1 MQPGSWPETGTAA
14 QPWRTITADGLAGV
28 WPRAAVV
35 DVRSREE
42 YSIARIPGS
51 LNIPLDDLPARLA
64 DCPHAIPDRQQQACC
79 IPPGVL
85 ALIPEHALD
94 LPLHRFHEGEQQM
107 LIERIY
113 DEDLAQA
120 SYLIGCQAKGEAVVV
135 DGRRDIAVYQDL
147 ARKNGMK
154 IVAVT
159 ETHIH
164 ADYLSGTR
172 ELAAATGA
180 TIYVSGEGGP
190 DWQYEF
196 DGERLFDGD
205 TITLGNISIKALHT
219 PGHTPEHLSFLV
231 TDGAFSDQPGY
242 LLSGDFVFS
251 GDLGRPDL
259 LDEAAGGVDTRF
271 MGAKQLFTS
280 LRDKFLTLPDYVQ
293 VHPAHGA
300 GSACGKALGAIP
312 SSTVGYERL
321 YAWWGPYL
329 AANDEQG
336 FIDELL
342 DGQPDAHAYFGRMK
356 RENREGPAVMGERA
370 PLPELAPG
378 IVAAGLAED
387 TLTFIDTRPNS
398 EVHEGTV
405 ARSLNV
411 PAGKSV
417 ASYGAWVVNPE
428 TDKNPLVLLAPDQD
442 TAQDMW
448 DHLVRVGIDNVA
460 GYVTSLEGLPAAVP
474 KLIQPEELEDFD
486 AAMVLDVRNRTEHT
500 AGHIPGSHQLSG
512 GRAMWHLDEL
522 PANGTIVTYCQS
534 GVRNS
539 VAASALRRAGYDVVE
554 LDGSYAGWSA
564 WKQARESVSSN

>member
-1 MQPGSWPETGTAA
+1 
-14 QPWRTITADGLAGV
+14 
-28 WPRAAVV
+28 
-35 DVRSREE
+35 
-42 YSIARIPGS
+42 
-51 LNIPLDDLPARLA
+51 
-64 DCPHAIPDRQQQACC
+64 
-79 IPPGVL
+79 
-85 ALIPEHALD
+85 
-94 LPLHRFHEGEQQM
+94 M
-107 LIERIY
+107 LLERIY

-120 SYLIGCQAKGEAVVV
+120 SYFIGCQAKGEALVV
-135 DGRRDIAVYQDL
+135 DPRRDIAVYQSL
-147 ARKNGMK
+147 AAKNGMT

-164 ADYLSGTR
+164 ADFLSGTR

-180 TIYVSGEGGP
+180 TAYVSGEGGV
-190 DWQYEF
+190 DWQYGFEA
-196 DGERLFDGD
+196 ERLYDND
-205 TITLGNISIKALHT
+205 VITLGNITVKALHT

-231 TDGAFSDQPGY
+231 TDGAFADTPGY

-271 MGAKQLFTS
+271 GGAKQLFAS
-280 LRDKFLTLPDYVQ
+280 LREKFLTLPDHVQ
-293 VHPAHGA
+293 VHPGHGA
-300 GSACGKALGAIP
+300 GSACGKALGAIA

-321 YAWWGPYL
+321 YSWWGPYL

-370 PLPELAPG
+370 PLAELDLAA
-378 IVAAGLAED
+378 VAKDLAAD
-387 TLTFIDTRPNS
+387 TVTFIDTRPNDQ
-398 EVHEGTV
+398 VHEGTV
-405 ARSLNV
+405 TGSLNV

-417 ASYGAWVVNPE
+417 ASFGAWVVNPE
-428 TDKNPLVLLAPDQD
+428 TDKNPLVLLAPDQSA
-442 TAQDMW
+442 AQEMW
-448 DHLVRVGIDNVA
+448 DHLVRVGIDKVA
-460 GYVTSLEGLPAAVP
+460 GYVTGFEGLPVSTP
-474 KLIQPEELEDFD
+474 KLIAPEDLENFD

-512 GRAMWHLDEL
+512 GRVMWHLDEL
-522 PANGTIVTYCQS
+522 PAEGTIVSYCQS

-554 LDGSYAGWSA
+554 LDGSYAA
-564 WKQARESVSSN
+564 WATRQPLASVSSN

>member
-1 MQPGSWPETGTAA
+1 
-14 QPWRTITADGLAGV
+14 
-28 WPRAAVV
+28 
-35 DVRSREE
+35 
-42 YSIARIPGS
+42 
-51 LNIPLDDLPARLA
+51 
-64 DCPHAIPDRQQQACC
+64 
-79 IPPGVL
+79 
-85 ALIPEHALD
+85 
-94 LPLHRFHEGEQQM
+94 M
-107 LIERIY
+107 LLERIY

-135 DGRRDIAVYQDL
+135 DGRRDIAVYQAL
-147 ARKNGMK
+147 AQKNGMK

-180 TIYVSGEGGP
+180 EIYVSGEGGP
-190 DWQYEF
+190 DWQYGF
-196 DGERLFDGD
+196 DGVRLFDGD
-205 TITLGNISIKALHT
+205 KITLGNISIQALHT

-231 TDGAFSDQPGY
+231 TDGAFSDHPGY

-271 MGAKQLFTS
+271 AGAKQLFAS

-321 YAWWGPYL
+321 YAWWAPYL

-336 FIDELL
+336 FVDELL

-356 RENREGPAVMGERA
+356 RQNREGPAVLGERA
-370 PLPELAPG
+370 PLLELDAAA
-378 IVAAGLAED
+378 VATDLAAD
-387 TLTFIDTRPNS
+387 QVTFIDTRPNDQ
-398 EVHEGTV
+398 VHQGTV
-405 ARSLNV
+405 TRSLNV

-417 ASYGAWVVNPE
+417 ASFGAWVVNPE
-428 TDKNPLVLLAPDQD
+428 TDKNPLVLLAADQEQ
-442 TAQDMW
+442 AQDIW
-448 DHLVRVGIDNVA
+448 DHLIRVGIDNVA
-460 GYVTSLEGLPAAVP
+460 GYVTRLDGLPMSIPA
-474 KLIQPEELEDFD
+474 LIRPADLADFET
-486 AAMVLDVRNRTEHT
+486 AMVLDVRNRTEHA

-512 GRAMWHLDEL
+512 GRVMWHLDEL
-522 PANGTIVTYCQS
+522 PAKGTIVSYCQS

-539 VAASALRRAGYDVVE
+539 VAASALRRAGYNVVE
-554 LDGSYAGWSA
+554 LDGSYAA
-564 WKQARESVSSN
+564 WTAWQHALEAAAAS